1 MQDSS
6 SCRVGN
12 TNTSNANLVYYS
24 PMNMIEVI
32 IGENGEIIIPDKMR
46 RNLDLFP
53 GKKIF
58 LYEQDDSIHIIPSER
73 KTSSKSCKGFPHLNP
88 II

>member
-1 MQDSS
+1 
-6 SCRVGN
+6 
-12 TNTSNANLVYYS
+12 
-24 PMNMIEVI
+24 MIEVI

-73 KTSSKSCKGFPHLNP
+73 KASSKFSQFAHQHNRILN
-88 II
+88 IDSDSDYDEMLHERVG

>member
-1 MQDSS
+1 
-6 SCRVGN
+6 
-12 TNTSNANLVYYS
+12 
-24 PMNMIEVI
+24 MNMIEVI

-73 KTSSKSCKGFPHLNP
+73 KASSKFSQFAHQHNRILN
-88 II
+88 IDSDSDYDEMLHERVG